1 MMKYAYP
8 AIFKPEQEGGYFIE
22 FVDLDSCYTQGEDIA
37 DGIEMAAD
45 VLALTLYELEES
57 GAALPSP
64 SMPNDIACPDGG
76 FITMISCDTLEYR
89 KMYDN
94 KAVKKTLTIPAWLNT
109 ASERAHINF
118 SQVLQEALMERL
130 HITNA

>member
-1 MMKYAYP
+1 MKYAYP
-8 AIFKPEQEGGYFIE
+8 AIFKPEQEGGYFIR

-37 DGIEMAAD
+37 DGIEMAQD
-45 VLALTLYELEES
+45 VLALTLYELEENN
-57 GAALPSP
+57 AVIPSP
-64 SMPNDIACPDGG
+64 SMPNSITSPDGG

-94 KAVKKTLTIPAWLNT
+94 KAVKKTLTVPAWLNT